1 MLEGIT
7 AGFILSLSLFPG
19 TVWLARVGYAG
30 QVRQVVSVGAG
41 FWLSQLLWL
50 FFAVP
55 GLMMMC
61 RHLSLISPVMYVFG
75 AFVLLYM
82 SFKFFRARRVE
93 QLEEDFALPEASSL
107 FRRALVQS
115 FAMPMRLPAAMAILL
130 ATGVYINHPP
140 DWSAL
145 PRIFLGVLIGV
156 SWWWGQFTALALF
169 FVKRVPEE
177 ITLKSL
183 NKIRPFCGLLFIGL
197 AAVSLFLG
205 L

>member
-1 MLEGIT
+1 
-7 AGFILSLSLFPG
+7 
-19 TVWLARVGYAG
+19 
-30 QVRQVVSVGAG
+30 
-41 FWLSQLLWL
+41 
-50 FFAVP
+50 
-55 GLMMMC
+55 
-61 RHLSLISPVMYVFG
+61 MYVFG

-145 PRIFLGVLIGV
+145 PRIFWE
-156 SWWWGQFTALALF
+156 S
-169 FVKRVPEE
+169 
-177 ITLKSL
+177 
-183 NKIRPFCGLLFIGL
+183 
-197 AAVSLFLG
+197 
-205 L
+205 

>member
-30 QVRQVVSVGAG
+30 QARQVVAVGAG

-61 RHLSLISPVMYVFG
+61 RHLALISPVMYVFG

-82 SFKFFRARRVE
+82 SFKFFRARRVD
-93 QLEEDFALPEASSL
+93 QLEKDFALPEASSL

-156 SWWWGQFTALALF
+156 SWWWGQFTTLALF
-169 FVKRVPEE
+169 FVKRVPEK